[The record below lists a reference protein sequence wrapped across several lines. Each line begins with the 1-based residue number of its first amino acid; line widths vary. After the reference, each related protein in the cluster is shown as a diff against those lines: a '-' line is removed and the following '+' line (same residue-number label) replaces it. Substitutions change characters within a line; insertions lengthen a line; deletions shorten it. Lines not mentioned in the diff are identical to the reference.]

1 MTLISLLN
9 AKVAGYEH
17 AIRRNLIW
25 IIALSYVMAGV
36 LPGLGLALRS
46 LDLGHV
52 NLFHFRISFL
62 LPPLML
68 GLLLFN
74 GGLGVKADDLKH
86 VVKRPIILLGGGF
99 ANVAVPLA
107 FIVAASI
114 ALRLWH
120 NPEES
125 QQILVG
131 LAIVASMPIAGA
143 STAWA
148 QNADGNL
155 ALSIGLVLLTTA
167 LSPLL
172 TPAVLHAAGFLT
184 TGDYSEDLHE
194 IASKGAVSFIGVWVL
209 LPSLL
214 GVLSRI
220 LLSDASMMAATP
232 YLKLTNY
239 ATLVLLNYSS
249 ASLALPAII
258 SQPDPDFMAAMIVIV
273 LALCAAAFGSGYFL
287 ARLCHA
293 GEKDRASLTFGLGMN
308 NNGAGLVLASTLLT
322 DHPEVM
328 LPVIF
333 YTLVQHLMASFVD
346 FSLFRGKDA

>member
-1 MTLISLLN
+1 
-9 AKVAGYEH
+9 YF
-17 AIRRNLIW
+17 
-25 IIALSYVMAGV
+25 MAGV
-36 LPGLGLALRS
+36 LPRPGLALRG
-46 LDLGHV
+46 LDLGD
-52 NLFHFRISFL
+52 FKIFQIRISFL
-62 LPPLML
+62 LPQIML

-74 GGLGVKADDLKH
+74 GGLGVKAGDLKH
-86 VVKRPIILLGGGF
+86 VLKRPFILLGGSF
-99 ANVAVPLA
+99 ANAAVPLA
-107 FIVAASI
+107 FIAAASV

-120 NPEES
+120 NGEES
-125 QQILVG
+125 QQILTG

-167 LSPLL
+167 LSPSL

-184 TGDYSEDLHE
+184 MGDYSEDLHE
-194 IASKGAVSFIGVWVL
+194 IASEGAVSFIGSWLL

-214 GVLSRI
+214 GILGRI
-220 LLSDASMMAATP
+220 LLSDASMTAAAP
-232 YLKLTNY
+232 YLKLINY
-239 ATLVLLNYSS
+239 AALVLLNYSN

-258 SQPDPDFMAAMIVIV
+258 SQPDPDFMAAMIVLV

-287 ARLCHA
+287 ACHCRA
-293 GEKDRASLTFGLGMN
+293 GKKDKASLTFGLGMN

-333 YTLVQHLMASFVD
+333 YTLVQHLVAACVD
-346 FSLFRGKDA
+346 FSVFRGREA